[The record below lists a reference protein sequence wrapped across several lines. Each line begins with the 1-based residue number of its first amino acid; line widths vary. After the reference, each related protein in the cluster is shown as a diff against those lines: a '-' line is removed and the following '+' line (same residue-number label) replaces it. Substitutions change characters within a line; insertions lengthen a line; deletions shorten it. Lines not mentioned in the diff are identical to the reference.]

1 MSFSIDRF
9 VSLSKAVDT
18 SDIDWDYVARVG
30 VSDDEARVLRYMAD
44 TESHT
49 IIYMRDLLAG
59 STAKDPEIAAFMSCW
74 VYEEFNHGRAI
85 DRFLSACGRP
95 STAGHYT
102 KVTESAS
109 WVEGMEAF
117 FTLSLP
123 HLTPHFAAVH
133 MAWGAIDEMM
143 AAVAYVQLS
152 QYTRNKELAK
162 LLVRMA
168 KDERRHQAFYYHQA
182 ERRMQHPVG
191 RHLARLGLE
200 WLWSPVGIG
209 VGGDSDDLAFIAW
222 LLLDS
227 QRGREEMRHND
238 RIMGRLP
245 GLSGCSLSFRRIDSL
260 MRSFQT
266 RFPGEVERLR
276 VQRRELGIDME
287 AVQSSGLG
295 MDAQLSQAL

>member
-1 MSFSIDRF
+1 MSFSIERF

-59 STAKDPEIAAFMSCW
+59 HTARDPEIAAFMSCW

-85 DRFLSACGRP
+85 DRFLAGCGRAP
-95 STAGHYT
+95 SAGQYT
-102 KVTESAS
+102 KVAESAS
-109 WVEGMEAF
+109 WVEGLEAM

-143 AAVAYVQLS
+143 AAMAYVQLS

-162 LLVRMA
+162 LLLRMA
-168 KDERRHQAFYYHQA
+168 KDERRHQAFYFHQA
-182 ERRMQHPVG
+182 ERRMRHPLGQV
-191 RHLARLGLE
+191 LARLGLE
-200 WLWSPVGIG
+200 QLWSPVGIG

-222 LLLDS
+222 MLLDS
-227 QRGREEMRHND
+227 QRGRDELRHND

-245 GLSGCSLSFRRIDSL
+245 GMSGCSLSFRRVDGL
-260 MRSFQT
+260 MRSFQS
-266 RFPGEVERLR
+266 RFPQEVERLR
-276 VQRRELGIDME
+276 AQRRELGINLDAE
-287 AVQSSGLG
+287 PALG
-295 MDAQLSQAL
+295 VDAQLSHAL